1 MLHVLQGGKNYG
13 ITEIASV
20 PTMQV
25 AARTGFF
32 LVARRHS
39 ADVRVCVTVLQFPS
53 GTSKEFAK
61 SADTAPKTLN

>member
-1 MLHVLQGGKNYG
+1 
-13 ITEIASV
+13 V
-20 PTMQV
+20 PRMQV